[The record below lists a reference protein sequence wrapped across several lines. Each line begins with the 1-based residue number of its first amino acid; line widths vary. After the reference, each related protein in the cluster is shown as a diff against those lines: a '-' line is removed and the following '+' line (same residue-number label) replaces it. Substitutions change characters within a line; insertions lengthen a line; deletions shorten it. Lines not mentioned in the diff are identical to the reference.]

1 MSEVPSLKLF
11 RRAVQEIPEKRDSD
25 FVKVAYLLAAR
36 VSEVS
41 LYASPYDMEHFKSR
55 AYGQTISYKIEL
67 FKLEQPP
74 VCEKALVIRMGVL
87 KRAVKGVKADDT
99 VFYKT
104 VALPCDPKFEPWC
117 LDLLKRIAKHKTLAF
132 TLSRHTAWRLVRKNL
147 SPLDPKIHTHSLRH
161 YRISHLL
168 NEYGFD
174 AEDLVAYS
182 GWSFKTV
189 MGMRGMGAGQLDIYA
204 HLAWKRYF
212 PKLLKVAA

>member
-1 MSEVPSLKLF
+1 MPSLKLF
-11 RRAVQEIPEKRDSD
+11 RKAVDAIPSRRDRD
-25 FVKVAYLLAAR
+25 FVKVSYLLAAR
-36 VSEVS
+36 VSE
-41 LYASPYDMEHFKSR
+41 LLIYATPYDMEHFKSK
-55 AYGQTISYKIEL
+55 AYGHTISFNFAEE
-67 FKLEQPP
+67 LEQK
-74 VCEKALVIRMGVL
+74 VLVIKMGVL
-87 KRAVKGVKADDT
+87 KRQVKSVKADDT

-104 VALPCDPKFEPWC
+104 VALPCDPKYEPWT
-117 LDLLKRIAKHKTLAF
+117 LDLLKRIKKHKTLAF

-168 NEYGFD
+168 NDYGFD

-189 MGMRGMGAGQLDIYA
+189 MGMKGMGAGQLDIYA

-212 PKLLKVAA
+212 PKLLKVIE